1 MDSPRKKTCAPSVAA
16 RSLRLTL
23 VRLVAYFITACA
35 LVVTYAIYAS
45 DLVDAVAVAY
55 SLTSCVSLVFIILYG
70 WRSQWRRTP
79 QGRGLMALTSA
90 FTLVGLC
97 FSLMR
102 VLPNFPGENTMKFLI
117 LAVFI
122 LTEVHITSVLY
133 RIQTEASDVIR
144 RKEHELYSAIKNVA
158 DNTAPAPAV
167 DAISDSEER
176 VPDDRSDRD
185 IRHDSPRS

>member
-102 VLPNFPGENTMKFLI
+102 VLPNFPGENTMKFLEKGSIGMDIFKKKICPNKNI
-117 LAVFI
+117 LHNIDIFG
-122 LTEVHITSVLY
+122 
-133 RIQTEASDVIR
+133 DV
-144 RKEHELYSAIKNVA
+144 
-158 DNTAPAPAV
+158 D
-167 DAISDSEER
+167 
-176 VPDDRSDRD
+176 
-185 IRHDSPRS
+185 